1 MNASS
6 REWEKSI
13 AMSVVSFAAIE
24 AAHERIKPH
33 IHRTPVMKSEFLNRQ
48 VGCDVFFKCENFQ
61 KVGAFKARGACNA
74 VFSLTSEQA
83 ARGVVTHSSGNHG
96 AALAWAAR
104 IRGVSAT
111 VVVPENA
118 PAPKKRAI
126 EGFGAKIVYCAP
138 TVQARE
144 STTNNLL
151 AEHGFELVHPYDD
164 NRVIAGQ
171 GTAAK
176 ELIEELRELD
186 IVMAPTG
193 GGGLLSGTSISATY
207 MLPSAKVFGGEPKG
221 ADDAYRSF
229 NSGVLVTEQT
239 PKTVC
244 DGLRTTLSERTLTI
258 IRKNVDAIYTA
269 EEATIIRAMRMIWET
284 MKIIV
289 EPSCCPPLAAI
300 LENPADFRG
309 KRVGII
315 LTGGNVDLEK
325 LPWQN

>member
-1 MNASS
+1 MPTVTYSD
-6 REWEKSI
+6 
-13 AMSVVSFAAIE
+13 IE

-33 IHRTPVMKSEFLNRQ
+33 VHRTPVMKSAFLNQ
-48 VGCDVFFKCENFQ
+48 QIGCEVFFKCENFQ

-96 AALAWAAR
+96 AALAWAAGK
-104 IRGVSAT
+104 RGVAAT

-118 PAPKKRAI
+118 PGPKKRAI
-126 EGFGAKIVYCAP
+126 EGFGAKIVYCEP

-144 STTNNLL
+144 STTNELI
-151 AEHGFELVHPYDD
+151 AKHGFELVHPYDD
-164 NRVIAGQ
+164 DRVIAGQ

-176 ELIEELRELD
+176 ELIEEMGEFD

-193 GGGLLSGTSISATY
+193 GGGLLSGTSISAKQL
-207 MLPSAKVFGGEPKG
+207 LPKAKVYGGEPKG

-229 NSGVLVTEQT
+229 TSGVLVTEQT

-244 DGLRTTLSERTLTI
+244 DGLRTTLSPRTIAI
-258 IRKNVDAIYTA
+258 IQKNVDAIYTA
-269 EEATIIRAMRMIWET
+269 EEVTIIRAMRLIWET

-300 LENPADFRG
+300 MENPADFKG
-309 KRVGII
+309 KRIGVI

-325 LPWQN
+325 LPWQS